1 MLEEIKEI
9 YEESA
14 NLHVDSWRT
23 LNKNDLIRCAVE
35 NKHTR
40 YFDGYISSIMLR
52 YWGKM
57 NAYYHKCKL
66 VATPEDVHMWMTQAV
81 MYAVDNHPWDNP
93 KSSIYK
99 DKNGPDKVINKV
111 FESKRLTFYQQ
122 LNRYNRKINSA
133 ILSLDSLSEDMM
145 DTYTPMCEDE
155 HTFIMDDLIIRAF
168 EVKDYFFAF
177 LVDAIVNER
186 IKAGGRH
193 KKLVTHLKNLSSHCE
208 VFASRYDL
216 NIDIVQKASTY
227 ITRMSRTDLIRKIN
241 ITLSEM
247 KRDIRRGQL
256 GIDGRD
262 AGSDKLY
269 SANEIVEYYYVELWD
284 NYGESEDIQCL

>member
-1 MLEEIKEI
+1 
-9 YEESA
+9 
-14 NLHVDSWRT
+14 
-23 LNKNDLIRCAVE
+23 
-35 NKHTR
+35 
-40 YFDGYISSIMLR
+40 
-52 YWGKM
+52 
-57 NAYYHKCKL
+57 
-66 VATPEDVHMWMTQAV
+66 
-81 MYAVDNHPWDNP
+81 
-93 KSSIYK
+93 
-99 DKNGPDKVINKV
+99 
-111 FESKRLTFYQQ
+111 
-122 LNRYNRKINSA
+122 
-133 ILSLDSLSEDMM
+133 
-145 DTYTPMCEDE
+145 MCEDE

-227 ITRMSRTDLIRKIN
+227 ITRMSRSDLIRKIN